1 MTKGRWSHSEEQVAI
16 EAYSVLMRR
25 EKAGRS
31 LSKADLKATLKIAS
45 VYKDFLKLC
54 LENDSTNDLDH
65 FRRGLLKVVKAVGVT
80 KISEKIGLSRLG
92 LYRMLSKGGN
102 PRLNS
107 ILALYKALGI
117 HMWVVDDDFKR
128 ARERV
133 VRPKDIVAT
142 QGRARILRRPGHFLK
157 SL

>member
-1 MTKGRWSHSEEQVAI
+1 MARGRWSHSEEQVAI

-31 LSKADLKATLKIAS
+31 LSRADLKATLKIPA

-54 LENDSTNDLDH
+54 LEHDTSSDLDH
-65 FRRGLLKVVKAVGVT
+65 FRRGLLKVVKSVGVT
-80 KISEKIGLSRLG
+80 KISNKIGLSRLS
-92 LYRMLSKGGN
+92 LYRMLSRGGN

-107 ILALYKALGI
+107 ILALYEALGI
-117 HMWVVDDDFKR
+117 HMWLVDDDFKK
-128 ARERV
+128 ARDRV
-133 VRPKDIVAT
+133 IRPKDIVAT

>member
-1 MTKGRWSHSEEQVAI
+1 MAKGRWSHSEEQVAI

-25 EKAGRS
+25 EKVGRS
-31 LSKADLKATLKIAS
+31 LSKADLKATLKIPA

-54 LENDSTNDLDH
+54 LEHDNTNDLDH
-65 FRRGLLKVVKAVGVT
+65 FRRGLLKVVKSVGVT
-80 KISEKIGLSRLG
+80 KVSTKIGLSRLS
-92 LYRMLSKGGN
+92 LYRMLSKNGN

-117 HMWVVDDDFKR
+117 HMWLVDDDFKK
-128 ARERV
+128 AREKV
-133 VRPKDIVAT
+133 VRPKDIIAT